1 MLSFLRS
8 RAVFV
13 AVVLAVGATAP
24 AGAEPAGK
32 TDAPAETNK
41 AEPAADA
48 TKPAAPAAAAATVP
62 DPAKT
67 SNIDPARL
75 AAARKLIELTGADKQ
90 LDGVVGKVMALM
102 QQQFERRAPK
112 FKKEIGEVLAPL
124 AEKYAAKKSEL
135 LDKVI
140 AHYATTLSAE
150 DLDAVTKFFSDGA
163 GQRYIAAVPAL
174 LDGTAAIAK
183 EWGRTLGESIRRDA
197 EPEFKK
203 RKIPM

>member
-1 MLSFLRS
+1 MRTFLRP
-8 RAVFV
+8 V
-13 AVVLAVGATAP
+13 AMLVSLMLAVAA
-24 AGAEPAGK
+24 AASARAEPSDK
-32 TDAPAETNK
+32 KDAPAEAGKT
-41 AEPAADA
+41 EPAADSA
-48 TKPAAPAAAAATVP
+48 KPAAPAASTTPAP
-62 DPAKT
+62 EPAKT

-90 LDGVVGKVMALM
+90 LDGVVGKVMSLM

-135 LDKVI
+135 LDRVI

-150 DLDAVTKFFSDGA
+150 DLDAVTKFFSEGA
-163 GQRYIAAVPAL
+163 GQRYIAAVPSL